1 MVGLRRAAIWAPR
14 LTKPHCFWCTCRYE
28 HELKESGV
36 AHETFTR
43 PLTHVDR
50 FVCEGTNHGLV
61 KIHVKEGT
69 DEILGCTIVGHH
81 AGDMISE
88 VTTCIQYGLGAGKLA
103 GVIHPL
109 VAD

>member
-1 MVGLRRAAIWAPR
+1 
-14 LTKPHCFWCTCRYE
+14 
-28 HELKESGV
+28 
-36 AHETFTR
+36 
-43 PLTHVDR
+43 
-50 FVCEGTNHGLV
+50 V